1 MRSLKE
7 ILEGLL
13 SGQEQTIEIGN
24 NFQNRNDLIASWKNH
39 YINFNVFVKEHF
51 MKDAKSH
58 KCKLGPQHDSH
69 IENFDP
75 NKKYFLI
82 AKEKAGYKGD
92 SRTLT
97 KENPMLSGFS
107 YAIYINDDKYMGQKM
122 LSSGDSRT
130 GVIVSDALYWK
141 NGKYYPLYNDR
152 YYERKTSV
160 SNFMFDYGKNKVTV
174 YEVPKKYEWLYNYI
188 KEGKLI

>member
-1 MRSLKE
+1 MRTLKN

-13 SGQEQTIEIGN
+13 SGQEQTIEFGN
-24 NFQNRNDLIASWKNH
+24 NFQDQTNMIDSWKNH
-39 YINFNVFVKEHF
+39 YINFNMFIKDLF
-51 MKDAKSH
+51 MKDAKSY
-58 KCKLGPQHDSH
+58 KCKKGPQYDSH
-69 IENFDP
+69 IEKFDP
-75 NKKYFLI
+75 NKKYFFI

-92 SRTLT
+92 GRTLT
-97 KENPMLSGFS
+97 KENPMLAGFS

-122 LSSGDSRT
+122 LSSEDSRT

-160 SNFMFDYGKNKVTV
+160 SNFMFDYGKNKVAV